1 LLNSDHAGHR
11 LTFQLLAQS
20 SPFAHLAAVYRNFDW
35 DVPLRFVHKSAG
47 LSDGVLRTVVPE
59 QNIGLAVTKPALQRA
74 EPSARICLRRTAQ
87 RKAIVAKGDD
97 FGRRTRHSGGHF

>member
-1 LLNSDHAGHR
+1 MILR
-11 LTFQLLAQS
+11 LTFQLLS

-47 LSDGVLRTVVPE
+47 LSDGVLRVVVQE
-59 QNIGLAVTKPALQRA
+59 QDISLAGNNPALQRA
-74 EPSARICLRRTAQ
+74 EPSARTYLRRTAQ
-87 RKAIVAKGDD
+87 RKAIAAKGDD

>member
-1 LLNSDHAGHR
+1 MILR
-11 LTFQLLAQS
+11 LTFQLLS
-20 SPFAHLAAVYRNFDW
+20 SPFAHLTAVYRNFDW

-47 LSDGVLRTVVPE
+47 LSDGVLRVVVQE
-59 QNIGLAVTKPALQRA
+59 QDISLAVTNPALQRA
-74 EPSARICLRRTAQ
+74 EPSARTCLRRTAQ